1 MEQKAL
7 IPKEQIKIIKFV
19 SVLSDMGILRI
30 YNKINPSSMDDGLPK
45 DCHIRSSDLT
55 FYSGEVYRRNL
66 KENGINDAILFRAGQ
81 ANSLD
86 SLPIL
91 VFTATEQYSESQ
103 KERYRKKG
111 IDPDKQVLLWFEMQ
125 KELKELSNNGKQVII
140 NGTHGTIIT
149 KKENAEIINKE
160 ILLMSKKIN

>member
-1 MEQKAL
+1 
-7 IPKEQIKIIKFV
+7 
-19 SVLSDMGILRI
+19 
-30 YNKINPSSMDDGLPK
+30 MDDGLPK